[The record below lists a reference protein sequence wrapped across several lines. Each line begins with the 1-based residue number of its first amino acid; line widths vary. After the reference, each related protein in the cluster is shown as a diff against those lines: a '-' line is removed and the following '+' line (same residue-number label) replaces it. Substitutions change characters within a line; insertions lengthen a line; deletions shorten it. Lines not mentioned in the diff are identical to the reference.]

1 VKPLPIAAAVLL
13 VAGVVPIL
21 FTKWPEIVSVIG
33 NGTLAAFVAFIVVGL
48 VTGHLLGGPQATD
61 RTVLA
66 LSTAA
71 RHPGVALP
79 IAAAN
84 FPNQKLVLPGLT
96 VLDRRCNPRDSL
108 LEMAP
113 AQHRGCYPGPRNWQ
127 APRLNCWAPD
137 AHIAK
142 CSSNAHWRIPPASQT
157 PTAPSPA
164 GRHCRTNIM
173 PATADGP
180 AAESKFGVWTSE
192 RRPPLSVTHSSVR
205 NNQPDVLHRR
215 CTDATQCGR
224 TFTTCF
230 PDGVVRGP
238 RSIQPRMEAPA
249 Q

>member
-84 FPNQKLVLPGLT
+84 FPNQKLVLPA
-96 VLDRRCNPRDSL
+96 VLL
-108 LEMAP
+108 YL
-113 AQHRGCYPGPRNWQ
+113 
-127 APRLNCWAPD
+127 
-137 AHIAK
+137 IAGAILAIPYSK
-142 CSSNAHWRIPPASQT
+142 WRQRST
-157 PTAPSPA
+157 
-164 GRHCRTNIM
+164 
-173 PATADGP
+173 
-180 AAESKFGVWTSE
+180 KV
-192 RRPPLSVTHSSVR
+192 VT
-205 NNQPDVLHRR
+205 
-215 CTDATQCGR
+215 
-224 TFTTCF
+224 
-230 PDGVVRGP
+230 
-238 RSIQPRMEAPA
+238 
-249 Q
+249 